1 MSSSTDTNLDAI
13 NQKLRY
19 IQEDLDDNR
28 RNLSKQEQIEQES
41 QIIFSKSKELFD
53 EFQYTWRKDN
63 TMSNFI
69 NDLQDEAAHLNY
81 KNEFDLE
88 DKRQILKNEK
98 NQLENKEQTCYA
110 ERKAINL
117 GGDDSWD

>member
-1 MSSSTDTNLDAI
+1 MSSSTDTKLDAI
-13 NQKLRY
+13 NQKIRY

-28 RNLSKQEQIEQES
+28 RKLSKQEQIEQES

-63 TMSNFI
+63 TMSNLI

-98 NQLENKEQTCYA
+98 NQLENKEQTCYE

>member
-1 MSSSTDTNLDAI
+1 MSSSTDTKLDAI
-13 NQKLRY
+13 NQKIRY

-28 RNLSKQEQIEQES
+28 RKLSKQEQIEQES

-63 TMSNFI
+63 TMSNLI

-98 NQLENKEQTCYA
+98 NQLENKEQTCYE
-110 ERKAINL
+110 ERKAYKL
-117 GGDDSWD
+117 RW